1 MRSRTAAALTT
12 IALWP
17 IVACSAGPSTTQELT
32 YQIEESLTALV
43 IDARAA
49 DIAIVVGDGPV
60 TVTEEHRYSRTKPT
74 TSHQLQ
80 GQTLRL
86 TESGCGNDDDVRCD
100 VGYLIQ
106 MPKAMSTDITAQ
118 AGAVRL
124 DGLDGDI
131 QVTTQAG
138 AVDGH
143 NLTSAEVTIQT
154 DAGAASLDFAT
165 APTLVQAT
173 ASLGAVEL
181 HLPSATAYAI
191 NVEASV
197 GASSISVDQDP
208 NSTHRIRVH
217 TEAGAVKIL
226 PLP

>member
-12 IALWP
+12 IAFWP
-17 IVACSAGPSTTQELT
+17 VVACSAGPSTTQELS
-32 YQIEESLTALV
+32 YQIEESVTALV

-49 DIAIVVGDGPV
+49 NITIVVGDGPV
-60 TVTEEHRYSRTKPT
+60 TVTEQHRYAQTKPT
-74 TSHQLQ
+74 TSHQVQ

-100 VGYLIQ
+100 IGYRIK
-106 MPKAMSTDITAQ
+106 MPKAMTTDITAQ

-124 DGLDGDI
+124 DGLAGDV

-143 NLTSAEVTIQT
+143 NLTSAEVTIRT

-173 ASLGAVEL
+173 TSLGAVEL
-181 HLPSATAYAI
+181 HLPGTTAYA
-191 NVEASV
+191 VDVQTSV
-197 GASSISVDQDP
+197 GASSISVEQDP
-208 NSTHRIRVH
+208 KSTHRIQVH
-217 TEAGAVKIL
+217 TEVGAVKIQ